1 MILVIACDKRDFFI
15 VLYLEEELHWKWK
28 NAPASAW
35 YGAPGEIYRF
45 LLLFSRLSISDT
57 CWGEKWYF
65 FEEGFESGKL

>member
-35 YGAPGEIYRF
+35 YGAPGEIYRY
-45 LLLFSRLSISDT
+45 LLLFFTFINIRYML
-57 CWGEKWYF
+57 GRKMVF
-65 FEEGFESGKL
+65 F